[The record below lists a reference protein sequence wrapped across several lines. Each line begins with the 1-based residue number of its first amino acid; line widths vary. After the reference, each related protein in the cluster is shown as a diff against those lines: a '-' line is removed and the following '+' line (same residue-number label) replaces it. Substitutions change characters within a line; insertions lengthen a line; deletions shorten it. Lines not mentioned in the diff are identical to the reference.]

1 MALISCFSCRS
12 DNDIH
17 LEGTAPD
24 GSRILRCGDCG
35 HTWSP
40 SAVTNGPSFTRTPY
54 EMAKG
59 RFATV
64 QMVDPARL
72 TRVERLKKQFLKRN
86 PETDVVVL
94 EQWARYREL
103 FSPEGLAA
111 CDPQELKAFATS
123 PIGVSAGNMSVFNRG
138 WSRLGAEEAADRI
151 RAAIEF
157 LVRGPETT
165 PVEDRLT
172 LLIHD
177 VDGSGM
183 PGFKEALLTK
193 VLCVA
198 EPDRFLPVLTYGT
211 EESGKRELA
220 ETMFGLHLPR
230 PDLTSMQI
238 GRLATWSNDLLLEL
252 AGTGFAGTQHAAAFL
267 SWAKDRVDRTALTAV
282 R

>member
-1 MALISCFSCRS
+1 MALISCFACHS

-40 SAVTNGPSFTRTPY
+40 SAVTTTPASTRTAY

-59 RFATV
+59 RFATAE
-64 QMVDPARL
+64 MVDPARMA
-72 TRVERLKKQFLKRN
+72 RVERLKKQFLKRN
-86 PETDVVVL
+86 PEPDAEVA
-94 EQWARYREL
+94 EYWERYRRL
-103 FSPEGLAA
+103 FSTEGLAA
-111 CDPQELKAFATS
+111 CDPQDLRGFATDRTGAN
-123 PIGVSAGNMSVFNRG
+123 IGNTSVFNRG
-138 WSRLGAEEAADRI
+138 WNRLGAEDAADRI
-151 RAAIEF
+151 RASVEF

-172 LLIHD
+172 MLIED
-177 VDGSGM
+177 VDGTGM

-193 VLCVA
+193 VLCVM
-198 EPDRFLPVLTYGT
+198 EPDRFLPILTYGT
-211 EESGKRELA
+211 EDSGKRELI
-220 ETMFGLHLPR
+220 ETMYGLHLPK
-230 PDLTSMQI
+230 PDPTSMQI

-252 AGTGFAGTQHAAAFL
+252 AGEGFEGTQHAAAFL
-267 SWAKDRVDRTALTAV
+267 TWAKDRVSHTALTAV

>member
-12 DNDIH
+12 DDDIH

-24 GSRILRCGDCG
+24 GSKILRCGECG

-40 SAVTNGPSFTRTPY
+40 TTVSTAPTFTRTPY

-59 RFATV
+59 RFATA

-86 PETDVVVL
+86 PEPDAVVVDH
-94 EQWARYREL
+94 WARYREL
-103 FSPEGLAA
+103 FSPVGLAA
-111 CDPQELKAFATS
+111 CDPQDLRTFATS
-123 PIGVSAGNMSVFNRG
+123 PIGASAGTTSVLNRG
-138 WSRLGAEEAADRI
+138 WNRLGAEEAADRI
-151 RAAIEF
+151 RASIEF

-172 LLIHD
+172 NLIQD
-177 VDGSGM
+177 VDGTGM
-183 PGFKEALLTK
+183 PGFKEPLLTK
-193 VLCVA
+193 VLCVM
-198 EPDRFLPVLTYGT
+198 EPDRFLTILTYGT

-220 ETMFGLHLPR
+220 ETMFGLRLPK
-230 PDLTSMQI
+230 PDPTSMQI
-238 GRLATWSNDLLLEL
+238 GRLATWSNDLLLQL
-252 AGTGFAGTQHAAAFL
+252 AGPGFEGTHHAAAFL
-267 SWAKDRVDRTALTAV
+267 GWAKDRVDRTALTTV

>member
-24 GSRILRCGDCG
+24 GSRILRCGECG

-40 SAVTNGPSFTRTPY
+40 SAMTTTPPATRTPY

-64 QMVDPARL
+64 EMVDPARL
-72 TRVERLKKQFLKRN
+72 ARVERLKKQFLKRN
-86 PETDVVVL
+86 PETDAVVV
-94 EQWARYREL
+94 EHWARWREL
-103 FSPEGLAA
+103 FSADGLTA
-111 CDPQELKAFATS
+111 CDPQDLRTFAIS
-123 PIGVSAGNMSVFNRG
+123 PVGASAGNTSVFNRG
-138 WSRLGAEEAADRI
+138 WNRLGADESADRI
-151 RAAIEF
+151 HTTIEF

-172 LLIHD
+172 VLIQD
-177 VDGSGM
+177 LDGTGM

-193 VLCVA
+193 VLCVM
-198 EPDRFLPVLTYGT
+198 EPDRFLPILTYGT

-220 ETMFGLHLPR
+220 ETVYGLHLPK
-230 PDLTSMQI
+230 PDPAAMQI
-238 GRLATWSNDLLLEL
+238 GRLATWSNDLLLQL
-252 AGTGFAGTQHAAAFL
+252 AGPGFQGTQHAAAFL
-267 SWAKDRVDRTALTAV
+267 TWAKDRVAHTALTAV